1 MIENVKERS
10 SSRKWRVFYTSSR
23 AEKKCE
29 ERLQQRDIEVL
40 LPKCKILR
48 QWKDRKKEVIEPL
61 FRNYVFAYVSE
72 KERLEVLETAGI
84 VRCLF
89 FNGRAAEISSEEI
102 EKLRISQLDSKRLSL
117 LGQWIPPIG
126 EQVRVVEGPLEGLA
140 GEVIEQ
146 RGQVYVLVRI
156 EALRQ
161 VVKINVPASWVR
173 PLKDTEFQY
182 QKRTLSTIK

>member
-1 MIENVKERS
+1 MSAGSNMTENVKENS
-10 SSRKWRVFYTSSR
+10 SPRKWHVFYTASR

-29 ERLQQRDIEVL
+29 ERLQQQAIEVL

-61 FRNYVFAYVSE
+61 FRNYIFAHVTE
-72 KERLEVLETAGI
+72 KERFDVLETSGI

-89 FNGRAAEISSEEI
+89 FNGCAAEISGEEI
-102 EKLRISQLDSKRLSL
+102 EQLKISQLDSKRLSL

-126 EQVRVVEGPLEGLA
+126 EHVRVVEGPLEGLT

-156 EALRQ
+156 EAIRQ

-173 PLKDTEFQY
+173 PLKGTEYQY
-182 QKRTLSTIK
+182 L